1 MVDVNTATQQAQ
13 SNQQQQGNNPNGTA
27 NANDPK
33 GSIVSRVANY
43 TPEAKKDNQSDDIQF
58 NPQDFDKIESV
69 DEAKKYAET
78 AYKSFEKGF
87 QKKFQDLA
95 ELKKTL
101 ESSVAHS
108 SSWTTEKIQSL
119 LQDPS
124 FVSAAQG
131 VLGQSNQSSS
141 GDDDGYSALSDTE
154 KRKIQAIE
162 DQNRMLL
169 QQQNNFLMKQQD
181 EMLKSKFPNYKPEAV
196 DTITADLLQGRVKN
210 TREYIWKAYDYEEGI
225 NRAYQLGM
233 QDARNNLNENIQG
246 ASFDSGVSTT
256 PSAPIVKEK
265 GESNENL
272 LKRLYTNALRNR
284 RTP

>member
-1 MVDVNTATQQAQ
+1 MEIGTVTQQAQ
-13 SNQQQQGNNPNGTA
+13 DNQQQAGNDPNG
-27 NANDPK
+27 NDPK
-33 GSIVSRVANY
+33 GSVVSRVANY
-43 TPEAKKDNQSDDIQF
+43 TPEAKKEAQSDDIQF

-69 DEAKKYAET
+69 EDAKKYAET

-101 ESSVAHS
+101 ENQVTNS

-131 VLGQSNQSSS
+131 VLGQSNQSPQ

-196 DTITADLLQGRVKN
+196 DTITADLLQGKVKN

-233 QDARNNLNENIQG
+233 QDARKNLNENIQG

-256 PSAPIVKEK
+256 PSTPIVKEK

>member
-1 MVDVNTATQQAQ
+1 MEIKTATQQAQ
-13 SNQQQQGNNPNGTA
+13 GNQQQAGNNPNGNA

-33 GSIVSRVANY
+33 ESIVSRVANY
-43 TPEAKKDNQSDDIQF
+43 TPEAKKEAQPDDIQF
-58 NPQDFDKIESV
+58 NPQDFSV
-69 DEAKKYAET
+69 EDAKKYAET

-131 VLGQSNQSSS
+131 VLGQSNQNFS
-141 GDDDGYSALSDTE
+141 GDDDGYSALSDTD
-154 KRKIQAIE
+154 KREITEVKR
-162 DQNRMLL
+162 QNHMLL
-169 QQQNNFLMKQQD
+169 QQQNLLLMKQQD

-196 DTITADLLQGRVKN
+196 DTITADLLQGKVKN

-233 QDARNNLNENIQG
+233 QDARQNLNENIQG

-256 PSAPIVKEK
+256 PS
-265 GESNENL
+265 ENL